1 MFSYIYSNV
10 KTSNEIRALP
20 LKSVINETAVLRT
33 TVITQRNTWKKR
45 LVVAR
50 KEINRI
56 TPDPCNAKEHYQP
69 MIKKKN
75 KKWVKQSEKIMHQ
88 PKTFENPNIVDIK

>member
-1 MFSYIYSNV
+1 M
-10 KTSNEIRALP
+10 KHL
-20 LKSVINETAVLRT
+20 
-33 TVITQRNTWKKR
+33 KKR

-69 MIKKKN
+69 LIKKKN
-75 KKWVKQSEKIMHQ
+75 KKWVKQSGKIMHQ

>member
-1 MFSYIYSNV
+1 M
-10 KTSNEIRALP
+10 KHL
-20 LKSVINETAVLRT
+20 
-33 TVITQRNTWKKR
+33 KKR

-69 MIKKKN
+69 LIKKKN
-75 KKWVKQSEKIMHQ
+75 K
-88 PKTFENPNIVDIK
+88 KTFENPNIVDIK